1 MLRIAIPS
9 VDDRGLDSMVS
20 WHFGRAPFYTIVS
33 VDEGRIGEV
42 SVVRNPFV
50 EHSPGQIPRFLREQ
64 GVKVIIAYGMGWR
77 AREFFSSLGIEV
89 VVGAEGRV
97 KQVVE
102 SFIKGALKSREDWR
116 REPEFR
122 HHEHHGCSD

>member
-1 MLRIAIPS
+1 
-9 VDDRGLDSMVS
+9 
-20 WHFGRAPFYTIVS
+20 
-33 VDEGRIGEV
+33 
-42 SVVRNPFV
+42 V
-50 EHSPGQIPRFLREQ
+50 EHSPGQIPRFLKEQ

-102 SFIKGALKSREDWR
+102 SFIKGTLKSREDWR